1 VSWLLGAADSAADL
15 TRPLQPVV
23 QSGRPLV
30 FEWAGTGSAKP
41 VVLTWSGQD
50 RQWGDTLHF
59 DGNGRAVV
67 WLAPGQY
74 RYRTEAGSSGTVA
87 VEDYSDELL
96 PRPVTLQAHDS
107 RSSSSTGR
115 SVARDW
121 LWLFGICVLALSG
134 EWFAR
139 RRLGLR

>member
-1 VSWLLGAADSAADL
+1 
-15 TRPLQPVV
+15 VV
-23 QSGRPLV
+23 QNGRPLL

-41 VVLTWSGQD
+41 VTLSWSGQG

-59 DGNGRAVV
+59 DGNGRAMV

-74 RYRTEAGSSGTVA
+74 RYRTEVGSFGTVA

-96 PRPVTLQAHDS
+96 PRPVTLQAHEP
-107 RSSSSTGR
+107 RSTHSTGR

-121 LWLFGICVLALSG
+121 LWLFGICVLGLSG